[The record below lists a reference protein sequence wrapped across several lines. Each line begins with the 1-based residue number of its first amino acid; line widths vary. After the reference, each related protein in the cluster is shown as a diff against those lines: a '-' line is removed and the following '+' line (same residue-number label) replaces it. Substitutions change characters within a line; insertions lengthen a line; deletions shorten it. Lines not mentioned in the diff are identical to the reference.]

1 MHTHHVLWCSLD
13 SFGRC
18 WSRYAAKAKTE
29 MESRSKR
36 PWHLSSRRKKTDH
49 VGGVLN
55 SSPACLTVESSEKN
69 LCFQKGNFW
78 EFPIEFG
85 MWFFDLHFFLNMKFL
100 TWLKKIKKNGIINF
114 RVKSGSCH
122 RGMGTLHRP
131 SCDLISSSNL
141 VHWWVFESLSD
152 GGAEIPTVCF
162 ANKDSQQLG
171 EMKFIGFFVFSLFYT
186 QTIENCHAASWV
198 ANS

>member
-1 MHTHHVLWCSLD
+1 MLESLRSESED
-13 SFGRC
+13 GDGESLQETL
-18 WSRYAAKAKTE
+18 APVIKA
-29 MESRSKR
+29 
-36 PWHLSSRRKKTDH
+36 
-49 VGGVLN
+49 
-55 SSPACLTVESSEKN
+55 EKN
-69 LCFQKGNFW
+69 WPCWRSVKQFTCLFDCRILLKRICVFRRATSENFLLNLGCDSLI
-78 EFPIEFG
+78 FI
-85 MWFFDLHFFLNMKFL
+85 FFLNMKFL